1 MSGRGRCRSSST
13 EPDVRSAEMWGEEEA
28 EGQVARVRAIAD
40 DRRQMHIQYR
50 SGVTGRISS
59 EEQIEFDVGDVL
71 LVDAGANYVER
82 APDSLWPED
91 TWIGILSQRVDGGFV
106 ALVDGHYRFL
116 PSTDSAFSVG
126 NTVEGRG
133 ETQIL
138 RVLHENPVRIPESAG
153 TDDGLGE
160 AFLAPE
166 GEGGDDFSDFGGLH
180 EVVERAKELIELP
193 LKHQAALQKIG
204 ARRIKGVLF
213 TGPPGTGKTML
224 ARIIANRAEAKFY
237 EIRGP
242 EIFGK
247 WYGESEGIL
256 RGIFGHASKQKSSII
271 FFDEIDSVATQRAES
286 HEASRRVVAQLLS
299 LMDGFTPDENVMVI
313 ATTNR
318 PQDIDGALRRP
329 GRLDW
334 EITFPLPGLEDRKE
348 ILEVWGRNLNTVGV
362 LPHDLIAAKTEMWSS
377 AELAAI
383 WTEAALI
390 AVADSGRDA
399 ILAEDYVGGYER
411 VASLRLRSIEAMAR
425 ENQEK

>member
-1 MSGRGRCRSSST
+1 MLIHSIYARPMQG
-13 EPDVRSAEMWGEEEA
+13 VIEA
-28 EGQVARVRAIAD
+28 EGQIARVKAVAD
-40 DRRQMHIQYR
+40 DGRQIHIEYR
-50 SGVTGRISS
+50 NGITGRISND
-59 EEQIEFDVGDVL
+59 EAEIDFGVGDVL
-71 LVDAGANYVER
+71 LIDADGNHIEL
-82 APDSLWPED
+82 APSSLWRED
-91 TWIGILSQRVDGGFV
+91 TWIGILSEKVDGGFIAEV
-106 ALVDGHYRFL
+106 NGRYRYL
-116 PSTDSAFSVG
+116 PSDDSAYKVG

-133 ETQIL
+133 ETQLVRIL
-138 RVLHENPVRIPESAG
+138 HDVPVRIPETSG
-153 TDDGLGE
+153 TDARVGE
-160 AFLAPE
+160 RFLAPE

-180 EVVERAKELIELP
+180 EVVERAQELIEIP
-193 LKHQAALQKIG
+193 LKHREELKRIG

-237 EIRGP
+237 EIGGP
-242 EIFGK
+242 EIFSK
-247 WYGESEGIL
+247 WYGESESIL
-256 RGIFGHASKQKSSII
+256 RGIFEHAREQDSSII

-299 LMDGFTPDENVMVI
+299 LLDGFTPDENVMVI

-334 EITFPLPGLEDRKE
+334 EITFPLPDLEDRKE
-348 ILEVWGRNLNTVGV
+348 ILQVWEGKLNTVGV
-362 LPHDLIAAKTEMWSS
+362 LPHDLISAKTEMWSS

-390 AVADSGRDA
+390 AVADGGRDA
-399 ILAEDYVGGYER
+399 ILAEDYMAGYER
-411 VASLRLRSIEAMAR
+411 VASLRLRSLEAMAR

>member
-1 MSGRGRCRSSST
+1 MYG
-13 EPDVRSAEMWGEEEA
+13 DLQV
-28 EGQVARVRAIAD
+28 EGQVARVKAIAED
-40 DRRQMHIQYR
+40 GQQIHIEYR
-50 SGVTGRISS
+50 NGLTGRISNS
-59 EEQIEFDVGDVL
+59 EEQFDLEVGEVVL
-71 LVDAGANYVER
+71 VNAEADYFER

-91 TWIGILSQRVDGGFV
+91 TWIGILSQEVDGGFV
-106 ALVDGHYRFL
+106 AEINGRYRYL
-116 PSTDSAFSVG
+116 PTTDPAYSVG

-133 ETQIL
+133 EAQL
-138 RVLHENPVRIPESAG
+138 VRLLHKNPVRLPESVA
-153 TDDGLGE
+153 TDDRIGKE
-160 AFLAPE
+160 FLAPD
-166 GEGGDDFSDFGGLH
+166 GDGGDDFSDFGGLH

-193 LKHQAALQKIG
+193 LKHQVSLQKIG
-204 ARRIKGVLF
+204 ARPIKGVLF

-237 EIRGP
+237 EVRGP
-242 EIFGK
+242 EIFSK

-256 RGIFGHASKQKSSII
+256 RGIFGHAAKQKSSII
-271 FFDEIDSVATQRAES
+271 FLDEIDSVATQRAES
-286 HEASRRVVAQLLS
+286 HEGSRRVVAQLLS

-334 EITFPLPGLEDRKE
+334 EISFPLPSLDDRKE
-348 ILEVWGRNLNTVGV
+348 ILEVWGRKLSTLGV

-390 AVADSGRDA
+390 AVADGGRDA

-425 ENQEK
+425 ESQEK

>member
-1 MSGRGRCRSSST
+1 MRG
-13 EPDVRSAEMWGEEEA
+13 EQEA
-28 EGQVARVRAIAD
+28 EGLVARVTAVAD
-40 DRRQMHIQYR
+40 DRRQLHIQYR
-50 SGVTGRISS
+50 SGLTGRISS
-59 EEQIEFDVGDVL
+59 EDQSEFDVGDIL
-71 LVDAGANYVER
+71 LVDADTNNLER

-91 TWIGILSQRVDGGFV
+91 SWIGILSQKVDGGFV
-106 ALVDGHYRFL
+106 AEINGRYRFL
-116 PSTDSAFSVG
+116 PSNDPAYSVG

-133 ETQIL
+133 DTQL
-138 RVLHENPVRIPESAG
+138 VRVLHESPVRIPESTG

-193 LKHQAALQKIG
+193 LKHRAALQTIG

-334 EITFPLPGLEDRKE
+334 EITFPLPDLEDRKE
-348 ILEVWGRNLNTVGV
+348 ILEVWGKKLNTVGV
-362 LPHDLIAAKTEMWSS
+362 LPHDLIAAKTELWSA

-383 WTEAALI
+383 WTEAALF
-390 AVADSGRDA
+390 AVADGGRDA
-399 ILAEDYVGGYER
+399 IVAEDYVGGYER